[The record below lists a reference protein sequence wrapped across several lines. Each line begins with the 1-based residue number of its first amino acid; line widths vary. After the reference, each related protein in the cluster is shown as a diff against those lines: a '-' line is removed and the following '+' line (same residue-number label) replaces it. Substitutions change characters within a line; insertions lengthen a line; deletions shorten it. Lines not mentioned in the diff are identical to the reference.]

1 MDIKEAYKI
10 HSIVEEINK
19 TNKDIERIG
28 RTLTDADKFNAGEIH
43 IVWNEY
49 KTIIPVSKDRIEPL
63 LQCYLQCLK
72 ENIERKLHEL
82 MYIEVKSEIKPEKL
96 NELYME
102 LNRIHLDYKPQWRFG
117 QFIHNFNMWLES
129 QKLKDIFYIE
139 EDEMIKLLKEY
150 VGENKWMNPKL
161 D

>member
-1 MDIKEAYKI
+1 
-10 HSIVEEINK
+10 
-19 TNKDIERIG
+19 
-28 RTLTDADKFNAGEIH
+28 
-43 IVWNEY
+43 
-49 KTIIPVSKDRIEPL
+49 
-63 LQCYLQCLK
+63 
-72 ENIERKLHEL
+72 

-139 EDEMIKLLKEY
+139 EDEMLKFLKEY
-150 VGENKWMNPKL
+150 VGENKWDN
-161 D
+161 